1 MFKGVGYHLEFNKIL
16 KATSEL
22 AKSEPGKSAILTLV
36 PLTKKEE
43 VERNLRITDTLVK
56 LLSEKQLPLESFPDI
71 SKTINKLSVE
81 GIILGVEELVS
92 ILKVIRQSYI
102 LKNFFSGL
110 DERFSRI
117 KYFGERLSRFEALKE
132 ILERSIDDTGEILDT
147 ASPRLKSIRKNIRV
161 TASRIREKLESLVN
175 RYEDLCP
182 DRIVTEREGRYVIL
196 VKPHF
201 RKKFSGIVHDRS
213 SSGQTLYVEPA
224 SVIEDNN
231 RLRELKAEEK
241 EEIKRVLIELS
252 WRVSERRVELLTSF
266 RTLIELDRR
275 YAIALLSLKLKGT
288 LPEFSEEI
296 DLKEAKHPL
305 ILLSEKE
312 VVPVDIKLRN
322 GLVITGPNTGGKT
335 VTLKTVGL
343 LSMMAQSGFLIPVS
357 EGSKLRL
364 FKKWMADIG
373 DEQSIEQSLSTF
385 SAHVKNISEILR
397 EADRDSLV
405 LLDELGAGT
414 DPIEGSTLA
423 IGILKYL
430 KGKKAKVIATT
441 HFTPVKLFAYKD
453 DYYDVASVMFD
464 EETLKP
470 LYKLAYGIIGRSY
483 ALEIARRYGM
493 PEEVIETAKSLMTA
507 EDRLAE
513 EIIAALE
520 KEYRKLTEEKEA
532 VEKLKEAL
540 KKKEKELQKREKE
553 LKEKS
558 AREIEKFIEE
568 LKKKSEEVFKK
579 AKSEKARQEIRQI
592 VITAKN
598 RAEALTEIREVREVN
613 PGDTVKLL
621 KSGRKGKVLEVDK
634 ERKVA
639 KVLVGGLK
647 VDVKLSQI
655 EPVEETVK
663 QEEIVKVNVKK
674 PSTFFPELKLLGMR
688 GEEALAAVEQFL
700 DNANLV
706 GIKRVKIV
714 HGYGTGI
721 LKRLVREYLKE
732 SPYVK
737 SFRPGKIEEG
747 GDGVTVVELK

>member
-22 AKSEPGKSAILTLV
+22 AKSEPGKSATLSLV
-36 PLTKKEE
+36 PLTKREE

-71 SKTINKLSVE
+71 SKTINKLSAE
-81 GIILGVEELVS
+81 GAILSVEELVS
-92 ILKVIRQSYI
+92 ILKVIRQSFI
-102 LKNFFSGL
+102 LKNFFSSL

-117 KYFGERLSRFEALKE
+117 KYFGERLSRFEGLKA

-161 TASRIREKLESLVN
+161 TTLRIREKLESLVN

-241 EEIKRVLIELS
+241 EEIKRILIELS
-252 WRVSERRVELLTSF
+252 WKVSERRVELLTSF

-275 YAIALLSLKLKGT
+275 YATALLSLKLKGT

-312 VVPVDIKLRN
+312 VVPVDIKLKN

-397 EADRDSLV
+397 EADKDSLV

-430 KGKKAKVIATT
+430 KEKEVKVIATT

-493 PEEVIETAKSLMTA
+493 PEEVIETARSLMTA

-513 EIIAALE
+513 DIIAALE
-520 KEYRKLTEEKEA
+520 KEYRKLTEEKET
-532 VEKLKEAL
+532 VERLKEAL
-540 KKKEKELQKREKE
+540 KKKEEELQKREKE

-598 RAEALTEIREVREVN
+598 RAEALTEIKDVREVK

-634 ERKVA
+634 EKKVA

-700 DNANLV
+700 DDANLV
-706 GIKRVKIV
+706 GIKKVKIV

-747 GDGVTVVELK
+747 GDGVTIVELK

>member
-1 MFKGVGYHLEFNKIL
+1 MFKGVEYHLEFNKIL
-16 KATSEL
+16 EVSSGF
-22 AKSEPGKSAILTLV
+22 AKSTPGKLAVLSIT

-43 VERNLRITDTLVK
+43 IERNLQITDTFLK
-56 LLSEKQLPLESFPDI
+56 LLSERQLPLETFPDI
-71 SKTINKLSVE
+71 FATVNKLSAE
-81 GIILGVEELVS
+81 GAILSVEELVS
-92 ILKVIRQSYI
+92 ILKVIRQSSV
-102 LKNFFSGL
+102 LKKFFSNL
-110 DERFSRI
+110 DDRFSRI
-117 KYFGERLSRFEALKE
+117 KYFGERLSSFEGLKE
-132 ILERSIDDTGEILDT
+132 TLERSVDDTGEILDT
-147 ASPRLKSIRKNIRV
+147 ASPKLKSIRKNIRI

-182 DRIVTEREGRYVIL
+182 DKIVTERDGRYVVL
-196 VKPHF
+196 AKPHF
-201 RKKFSGIVHDRS
+201 KKKFSGIVHDKS
-213 SSGQTLYVEPA
+213 SSGQTLYVEPTF
-224 SVIEDNN
+224 VVEDNN
-231 RLRELKAEEK
+231 KLRELKVEER
-241 EEIKRVLIELS
+241 EEIKRILFDLS
-252 WRVSERRVELLTSF
+252 QKVRERQEELLVSF
-266 RTLIELDRR
+266 KTLVEIDKR
-275 YAIALLSLKLKGT
+275 YAISLISLKLQGT
-288 LPEFSEEI
+288 LPEFCEEI
-296 DLKEAKHPL
+296 NLKEAKHPL
-305 ILLSEKE
+305 ILLSGKN
-312 VVPVDIKLRN
+312 VVPVDINLKN

-357 EGSKLRL
+357 EGSKLKIFR
-364 FKKWMADIG
+364 KWMADIG

-385 SAHVKNISEILR
+385 SAHVRNISKILK
-397 EADRDSLV
+397 EADKDSLV

-423 IGILKYL
+423 VGILKYL
-430 KGKKAKVIATT
+430 KKRGAKVITTT

-470 LYKLAYGIIGRSY
+470 LYKLAYGVIGRSY
-483 ALEIARRYGM
+483 ALVIAEKYGM
-493 PEEVIETAKSLMTA
+493 PEEVIETARSLMTA

-513 EIIAALE
+513 DIIAALE
-520 KEYRKLTEEKEA
+520 KEYRKLTEEKET
-532 VEKLKEAL
+532 VEKLKENL
-540 KKKEKELQKREKE
+540 RKKEEELQRKEKE

-579 AKSEKARQEIRQI
+579 AKSEKAKQEIRQI

-598 RAEALTEIREVREVN
+598 RAKALAEVKEVREVK

-634 ERKVA
+634 ERKLA

-663 QEEIVKVNVKK
+663 QEEIVRVNVKK
-674 PSTFFPELKLLGMR
+674 PKTFFPELKLLGMR
-688 GEEALAAVEQFL
+688 GEEALLAVEQFL
-700 DNANLV
+700 DDANLV
-706 GIKRVKIV
+706 GVKRVKIV

-747 GDGVTVVELK
+747 GDGVTIVELK